1 MECLGRELLSSNS
14 SLSHELELHSP
25 ADRQQMKILFITS
38 GDTDDPSSRVRVHQF
53 LPFFDREYKQVAA
66 ISLAGRGQFQRKFR
80 RLMALLASIRFDTI
94 VVQKVVL
101 PRLTSIMS
109 KLSKR
114 LIYDIDDGVFVSYP
128 ELNYVL
134 PLYDVIVTGNRSLE
148 EHVSRF
154 NVHSVTI
161 PSVVDETRFDPNQQC
176 KRYNNGGRLVIGWLG
191 HGWNLPYL
199 HPLKDCFFELA
210 NDAKTPFVL
219 KVVSNGVLDW
229 RASWV
234 INKPWRLEEEVADV
248 ASFDVGIM
256 PLPGD
261 RWSELKCG
269 YKALVYMAMG
279 KPVVVTPVGV
289 NSRVVQHGINGYHA
303 ETPSDWVN
311 NLSALLQDA
320 PLRLRMGEAGRQF
333 VASGFCIRS
342 VLPQWL
348 AVFRGDLQAARNLAP
363 DLV

>member
-1 MECLGRELLSSNS
+1 
-14 SLSHELELHSP
+14 
-25 ADRQQMKILFITS
+25 MKILFLTC
-38 GDTDDPSSRVRVHQF
+38 GDVDDPSSRVRVHQF
-53 LPFFDREYKQVAA
+53 LPFLAQECERVVA
-66 ISLAGRGQFQRKFR
+66 ISLGGRGQFER
-80 RLMALLASIRFDTI
+80 RVRRVLALLASIRFDTV
-94 VVQKVVL
+94 VVQKAVL
-101 PRLTSIMS
+101 PRLTAIMS

-128 ELNYVL
+128 ELNNLL

-154 NVHSVTI
+154 NARSVTI
-161 PSVVDETRFDPNQQC
+161 SSVVDETRFNPNQPH
-176 KRYNNGGRLVIGWLG
+176 KTYNNGDPLVIGWLG

-199 HPLKDCFFELA
+199 HPLKNCFIELA
-210 NDAKTPFVL
+210 NDVKTPFVL
-219 KVVSNGVLDW
+219 KVVSNDFLDW
-229 RASWV
+229 RASWL

-248 ASFDVGIM
+248 ASFDIGIM
-256 PLPGD
+256 PLTGD

-320 PLRLRMGEAGRQF
+320 PLRLRLGEAGRQF

-363 DLV
+363 HLV